1 MSDLFKSLR
10 LLSLDEVS
18 NLLGLS
24 IGKVRRLIEE
34 HDLICIKDGKE
45 VKVPAD
51 AIHEGEPLHGL
62 RGTVILLKDAGMSID
77 EIVEWLYTPNENLSS
92 HESTPMAALNAGHKS
107 PVRRAA
113 QMLAI

>member
-1 MSDLFKSLR
+1 MTDLFKSLQ

-18 NLLGLS
+18 DRLGLS

-34 HDLICIKDGKE
+34 HDLISIKDGKE
-45 VKVPAD
+45 LKVPSD
-51 AIHEGEPLHGL
+51 AIHGSEPLHGL
-62 RGTVILLKDAGMSID
+62 RGTVILLKDAGLSID
-77 EIVEWLYTPNENLSS
+77 EIVEWLYTPNENLAN